1 MAGTAIPQSARIA
14 AVADVFDAL
23 TSARPYKEAWSI
35 ERAVAY
41 MQEQS
46 GRHFDPEIVAIFL
59 SSLDD
64 ILGIRKRYREPC

>member
-1 MAGTAIPQSARIA
+1 M
-14 AVADVFDAL
+14 ADVFDAL